1 MNTLFEAIAISVLMA
16 VSVAAALWY
25 FRMRRR
31 MIKFMKD
38 FTEEL
43 ERELRPRDKE
53 YTLLG
58 YLVGYKAVYELGEG
72 RRAYV
77 LLTTTPRYS
86 FFYYPVAKALRHD
99 DRVTIMLEL
108 TGRNVLRDLHAVKRG
123 ESRLMNTLAKDL
135 GERLERLSKT
145 TVSTARGIY
154 EVFYEEPKDV
164 GLLNRIVDTTSKP
177 IYKLSAYKELNAV
190 EVVSKPELGS
200 VRELLESL
208 RFLIRNI
215 SRSVGPHH
223 EKV

>member
-1 MNTLFEAIAISVLMA
+1 MNGLIEVLALSALMV

-25 FRMRRR
+25 FRVRKK

-58 YLVGYKAVYELGEG
+58 YLVGYRAVYELDEG

-77 LLTTTPRYS
+77 LLTTAPRYS
-86 FFYYPVAKALRHD
+86 FFYYPVAKALRHE

-108 TGRNVLRDLHAVKRG
+108 SRRSVLRDLHAVRKG
-123 ESRLMNTLAKDL
+123 EFRLMNTLEKDL
-135 GERLERLSKT
+135 GDRLKNLSKT
-145 TVSTARGIY
+145 LLNTAKGVY
-154 EVFYEEPKDV
+154 EVLYEEPKDV
-164 GLLNRIVDTTSKP
+164 DLLNKIINTNPEPV
-177 IYKLSAYKELNAV
+177 YKLSAYKGLNAV
-190 EVVSKPELGS
+190 EIVSRPELGS

-208 RFLIRNI
+208 RLLTKNL
-215 SRSVGPHH
+215 SKSVSPTS
-223 EKV
+223 